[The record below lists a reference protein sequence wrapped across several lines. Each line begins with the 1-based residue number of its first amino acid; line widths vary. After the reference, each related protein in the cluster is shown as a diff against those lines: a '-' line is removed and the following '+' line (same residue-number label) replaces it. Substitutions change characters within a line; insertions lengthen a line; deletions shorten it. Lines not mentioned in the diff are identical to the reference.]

1 MSFSD
6 YALSLKAREAFENI
20 AKDVVN
26 KLRPPTRYG
35 YVTALQGPNACRVQF
50 IGEPL
55 DVPVNLGSIKPSRV
69 GVLVRVGGRNGDHY
83 VEDVIGDVVLMGT
96 VVSINV
102 IARTC
107 LVSLPGVGSP
117 VEVPMG
123 KVGPSRTGLQVRLS
137 GGPGAYYIEDVYG
150 DVPFRKFYELTLLGG
165 RGQWDPDY
173 WHTPSYAKTTA
184 GIVMLSGLV
193 IFPSGGSSHLFTLP
207 VGYRPD
213 SRMMYGV
220 ANGGAIATSG
230 VRIDILSNGEVHWE
244 GGNASPTYISLD
256 GINFPAV
263 GAVQWTPITAWT
275 NGYGPHGDTSFGVPS
290 YGVDSLGRCWMR
302 GLVAKTTGPGAQTG
316 DVKMFNLP
324 YGYSPSLYLHM
335 NTISS
340 ASNQYGCVGI
350 AYDAPTGLCKADDK
364 RNNHNGHI
372 SLASMFWCSGG
383 AFPANDPRRRIL
395 KGRNGW
401 TAYNVG
407 SFPRQQTITHSDGIV
422 MCEGLVGSGT
432 INAKAFQFARGY
444 EPDAVPT
451 VTTLSGQMMYRTVGA
466 DAPAQIVLVEENGV
480 NVSYTVSH
488 GSNAWHS
495 LNGVNY
501 LLVEPDRL
509 LPGMP

>member
-1 MSFSD
+1 MSFGD
-6 YALSLKAREAFENI
+6 YSLSLRARVAFENI
-20 AKDVVN
+20 AADVVG
-26 KLRPPTRYG
+26 KLRPISRMGIVQSIDVINQTCLVLLTGDPT
-35 YVTALQGPNACRVQF
+35 P
-50 IGEPL
+50 
-55 DVPVNLGSIKPSRV
+55 VPVNMGNTAPSRV
-69 GVLVRVGGRNGDHY
+69 GLKVRVGGKSGDH
-83 VEDVIGDVVLMGT
+83 
-96 VVSINV
+96 
-102 IARTC
+102 
-107 LVSLPGVGSP
+107 
-117 VEVPMG
+117 
-123 KVGPSRTGLQVRLS
+123 
-137 GGPGAYYIEDVYG
+137 YIEDVYG

-220 ANGGAIATSG
+220 ANGGDIATSG
-230 VRIDILSNGEVHWE
+230 VRIDILPNGEVHFA
-244 GGNASPTYISLD
+244 GGNASPIYISLD

-275 NGYGPHGDTSFGVPS
+275 NGYGPHADTSFGVPS

-302 GLVAKTTGPGAQTG
+302 GLITRTTGSGAQTG

-335 NTISS
+335 NTISF
-340 ASNQYGCVGI
+340 ASNLYGCVGI
-350 AYDAPTGLCKADDK
+350 GYDAPSGLCKADDK
-364 RNNHNGHI
+364 LNNHNGFI

-401 TAYNVG
+401 TAYGVDA
-407 SFPRQQTITHSDGIV
+407 FPRQQTITHSDGIV
-422 MCEGLVGSGT
+422 MCEGLVKSGT

-444 EPDAVPT
+444 EPDAVPYI
-451 VTTLSGQMMYRTVGA
+451 TTLSGQMMYRVAAA
-466 DAPAQIVLVEENGV
+466 DAPGQISLVEENGV
-480 NVSYTVSH
+480 NASYTVDY

-495 LNGVNY
+495 MNGVNY

-509 LPGMP
+509 LPGMHPQ

>member
-1 MSFSD
+1 MSFGD

-20 AKDVVN
+20 AKDVLAKVRPESRMGIVQSIDIFAQKCLVLLTADPTPVWVN
-26 KLRPPTRYG
+26 YG
-35 YVTALQGPNACRVQF
+35 RIV
-50 IGEPL
+50 
-55 DVPVNLGSIKPSRV
+55 PSRV
-69 GVLVRVGGRNGDHY
+69 GLKVRVGGKSGDH
-83 VEDVIGDVVLMGT
+83 
-96 VVSINV
+96 
-102 IARTC
+102 
-107 LVSLPGVGSP
+107 
-117 VEVPMG
+117 
-123 KVGPSRTGLQVRLS
+123 
-137 GGPGAYYIEDVYG
+137 YIEDVYG

-165 RGQWDPDY
+165 RGQWDPDS

-184 GIVMLSGLV
+184 GIVILSGLV
-193 IFPSGGSSHLFTLP
+193 TFPSGGTPHLFTLP

-220 ANGGAIATSG
+220 ANGGDIATSG
-230 VRIDILSNGEVHWE
+230 VRIDILPNGEVHWA

-275 NGYGPHGDTSFGVPS
+275 NGYAPDVDTSYGVPS

-302 GLVAKTTGPGAQTG
+302 GLVGKASGPGVQVA
-316 DVKMFNLP
+316 DLKMFNLP
-324 YGYSPSLYLHM
+324 YSYSPSLYLHM

-350 AYDAPTGLCKADDK
+350 GYDAPTGLCKVDDK
-364 RNNHNGHI
+364 LNNHNAYI

-401 TAYNVG
+401 TAYDIDA
-407 SFPRQQTITHSDGIV
+407 FPRQQTITHSDGIV
-422 MCEGLVGSGT
+422 MCEGFVKNGT
-432 INAKAFQFARGY
+432 MNAKAFQFARGY

-466 DAPAQIVLVEENGV
+466 DAPAQVGLVEENGV
-480 NVSYTVSH
+480 NVSYAVSY

-495 LNGVNY
+495 MNGVNY